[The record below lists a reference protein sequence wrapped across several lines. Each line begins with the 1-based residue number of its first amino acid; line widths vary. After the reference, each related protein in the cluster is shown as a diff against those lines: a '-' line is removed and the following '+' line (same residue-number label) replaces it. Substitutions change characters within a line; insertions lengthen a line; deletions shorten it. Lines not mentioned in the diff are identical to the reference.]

1 MIDLWAVHHF
11 VQGTPE
17 SLLIEG
23 HCWPFRHCAIVFSVH
38 TATPLFCV
46 ISQVVYLH
54 TKISVLFDRKFQ
66 SVLNISLHTT
76 CFMVATYVL
85 FLFPQLVS
93 SYYWWIIFLGSLFT
107 NCSVTSF
114 TLAFSVF
121 PSLFP
126 WRSMPVM
133 HLTPW
138 KRMTVSFYLHN

>member
-1 MIDLWAVHHF
+1 MIDPWVFHHF
-11 VQGTPE
+11 VQGTSE

-23 HCWPFRHCAIVFSVH
+23 YCWSFRHCAIVFSVH
-38 TATPLFCV
+38 TATLLFCV

-54 TKISVLFDRKFQ
+54 AKISVLFDLKFQ
-66 SVLNISLHTT
+66 PILNISLHTT
-76 CFMVATYVL
+76 CFMITTYVL

-107 NCSVTSF
+107 NCSM

-133 HLTPW
+133 HRLHGNGWLSLLTY
-138 KRMTVSFYLHN
+138 TTN